1 MEIEWDWDIVNPHFK
16 PLIPKEDRYLIMYG
30 GRGSSKSDFAAKLL
44 IYNCLTHDHFRC
56 IMIRKIQAKVKESC
70 YRNLKDLI
78 IELGLYDLFT
88 FTETPVPRINCKHN
102 GNFFVGAGT
111 DNISSIKSTKDPS
124 CVWWEED
131 VPDEDDFI
139 TVTTSLR
146 TLKAPYIQEIFSIN
160 PECEG
165 DYKELWF
172 FRQFF
177 AKHYENGEMT
187 FSDLSEIEI
196 EGLMVKVPFTV
207 HHSTHDNNPHLPDQ
221 YRAMLMGLK
230 ETNPYYYDV
239 YTRGRWGTRIVE
251 GRFYKQFDQGK
262 HTFRGDRYTPNIPLH
277 ISFDFNVQPY
287 VSLSIWHII
296 GKRMI
301 CVDEIAAREPDNST
315 KGLCKLFR
323 DKYRKHEGG
332 LFIYGD
338 ATGKKEGTDKE
349 KGHNDWSIIMKE
361 LAAFH
366 PQKRVP
372 KANPSVAMR
381 GNFINAIFQSNEQDL
396 SIEINE
402 KCTHLTNDLLFG
414 KQASDGTK
422 FKERAKDKE
431 TGISV
436 EKYHHFSDNMDYLVV
451 KAFQEE
457 YNTFK
462 SSASHSYEAG
472 SDKTF
477 QR

>member
-1 MEIEWDWDIVNPHFK
+1 MRIEWNWDIVNPHFK
-16 PLIPKEDRYLIMYG
+16 PLIGNQNRYLIMYG
-30 GRGSSKSDFAAKLL
+30 GRGSSKSDYTAKQL
-44 IYNCLTHDHFRC
+44 IYNCLTQAHFRC

-70 YRNLKDLI
+70 FRNLKDLI
-78 IELGLYDLFT
+78 IELGLYELFS
-88 FTETPVPRINCKHN
+88 FIETPVPRITCKQN

-172 FRQFF
+172 YKQFF
-177 AKHYENGEMT
+177 AKHYENDEMS
-187 FSDLSEIEI
+187 FSDEVTMEVDGLS
-196 EGLMVKVPFTV
+196 VSVPYTV
-207 HHSTHDNNPHLPDQ
+207 HHSTHDHNPHLPDQ
-221 YRAMLMGLK
+221 YRAMLMSLR

-251 GRFYKQFDQGK
+251 GRFYKQFDQTK
-262 HTFRGDRYTPNIPLH
+262 HTFKGDRYVSNIPLH

-296 GKRMI
+296 GNKMI
-301 CVDEIAAREPDNST
+301 CIDEIAAREPNNST
-315 KGLCKLFR
+315 KGLCQLFK
-323 DKYRKHEGG
+323 DKYHKHEGG

-338 ATGKKEGTDKE
+338 ATGKAEDTKSE
-349 KGHNDWSIIMKE
+349 KGHNNFSIIMKE
-361 LAAFH
+361 LSAFH

-372 KANPSVAMR
+372 KANPSVSMR
-381 GNFINAIFQSNEQDL
+381 GNFINAIFQNNEQGL

-436 EKYHHFSDNMDYLVV
+436 EKYHHFSDNMDYLVI

-457 YNTFK
+457 YNLFK
-462 SSASHSYEAG
+462 SSADHQYQSG
-472 SDKTF
+472 SDRTF
-477 QR
+477 ER